1 MDKSRAGNFFYVAC
15 RPCCESEI
23 LAIKQVAE
31 YLKITARSIYGL
43 ATAKKIS
50 AFEVVGTLVL
60 FRWPRSTTRSRST
73 RWRAWTRCE
82 IRLATAEQIQDREK

>member
-1 MDKSRAGNFFYVAC
+1 MQEPTHEKTVQSSGQIACWQFFYVAC

-50 AFEVVGTLVL
+50 AFEVVGT
-60 FRWPRSTTRSRST
+60 
-73 RWRAWTRCE
+73 
-82 IRLATAEQIQDREK
+82 